1 MLFISKLNPFKCSV
15 VFFLFSEAKTQ
26 SRTEVVSSE
35 DEFDRAE
42 KEREQDLKERDE
54 LAKRLIK
61 KDKEKTRSIVSKTD
75 KKVTGFTTSDSQ

>member
-1 MLFISKLNPFKCSV
+1 MLLRLNLNPFKYLV
-15 VFFLFSEAKTQ
+15 VSSLFSEAKTQ

-75 KKVTGFTTSDSQ
+75 KKVTGVHNV

>member
-1 MLFISKLNPFKCSV
+1 MLSG
-15 VFFLFSEAKTQ
+15 VFFFSEAKTQ

-54 LAKRLIK
+54 LAKRLIE

-75 KKVTGFTTSDSQ
+75 KKVTGVHNV

>member
-1 MLFISKLNPFKCSV
+1 MLTLSKLNLLEYSV
-15 VFFLFSEAKTQ
+15 VSSLFSEAKTQ